1 MACSKAATVS
11 PAARE
16 ASRCLC
22 DVRVRAD
29 RGRADEAAEDISRA
43 IGFVG
48 RDQLADQVRKYSG
61 GLLQL
66 DPERPR

>member
-1 MACSKAATVS
+1 VTYEFGLTGA
-11 PAARE
+11 
-16 ASRCLC
+16 
-22 DVRVRAD
+22 
-29 RGRADEAAEDISRA
+29 GADEAAEDISRA
-43 IGFVG
+43 IGFVS